1 MTVPRRALAALLAAT
16 VVAALPA
23 AVAAHSEL
31 ESSSPAAGEVVVGG
45 PTEITGEFS
54 EPVDPGRSSLELR
67 GPDGARIAR
76 GGVPEGGPATR
87 MTIAGIP
94 PLAPGRYTVRWTT
107 VTADDDG
114 VERGTFRFSVEAA
127 TPAPESPEPTST
139 ATPLPPPGETP
150 TPAPTSAAEPTSAVE
165 PTPAPT
171 PQSDPASAAGPADVL
186 VPLAVLAIVLGGGV
200 AWVVRRRR

>member
-1 MTVPRRALAALLAAT
+1 M
-16 VVAALPA
+16 VAALPA

-45 PTEITGEFS
+45 PTEITGEFT
-54 EPVDPGRSSLELR
+54 EPVDPGRSSMELR
-67 GPDGARIAR
+67 DPDGARIAR

-114 VERGTFRFSVEAA
+114 VERGTFRFTVEAA
-127 TPAPESPEPTST
+127 TPPPASPEPTST
-139 ATPLPPPGETP
+139 RDLPGTRRRRPRHPRADVHADGRAHAGAHAATGPGSRR
-150 TPAPTSAAEPTSAVE
+150 PA
-165 PTPAPT
+165 
-171 PQSDPASAAGPADVL
+171 PADVL
-186 VPLAVLAIVLGGGV
+186 VPLAVLAVVLGGGV
-200 AWVVRRRR
+200 AWLVRRRR